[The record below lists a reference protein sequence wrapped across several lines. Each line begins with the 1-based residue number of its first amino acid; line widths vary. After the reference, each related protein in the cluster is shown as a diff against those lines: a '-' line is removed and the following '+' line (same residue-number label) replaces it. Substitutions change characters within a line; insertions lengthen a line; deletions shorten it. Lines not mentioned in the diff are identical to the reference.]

1 MLSAREKPSKGFS
14 LLELLLVLVFLSIV
28 LVPLLGAIGSS
39 LIASSDTRALNQ
51 AASLAQAKMESLR
64 NTAFDNILNESKSP
78 LPNYPNF
85 KQEVKVS
92 LPGYNLKNV
101 QAIVYWDSGGVER
114 NFILETLIVK

>member
-1 MLSAREKPSKGFS
+1 VVSAREKPSKGFS

-51 AASLAQAKMESLR
+51 AASLTQAKMEALR
-64 NTAFDNILNESKSP
+64 NTAFDNILNESKNP

-92 LPGYNLKNV
+92 LPEYNLKNAQV
-101 QAIVYWDSGGVER
+101 IVYWDSGGVER